1 MNTRLQL
8 KYPDGSRTI
17 RRFSKLA
24 TLNIV
29 RDFIDIEIITKELE
43 IENYSLNLNFP
54 KRTFRN
60 DDEKTNNLSLEDA
73 GLHPQAVLFIQNLD
87 A

>member
-1 MNTRLQL
+1 MFSFNAYSRLY
-8 KYPDGSRTI
+8 KKA
-17 RRFSKLA
+17 F
-24 TLNIV
+24 
-29 RDFIDIEIITKELE
+29 
-43 IENYSLNLNFP
+43 SLNLNFP